1 MKNRAILAFD
11 GALLAFLFLQP
22 SDSQQGANRST
33 SDGDEF
39 AQSNPAV
46 PSEQFSGAGG
56 CSVPNTNP
64 YAGMNPLLC
73 KGVAAPVDS
82 GGQCSLAGLQ
92 VLKVVGTTCYYCQ
105 RLNPPINGIIVP
117 LGQLPAATA
126 KGYRCGVDEADP
138 GCSAVCQGSA
148 MNTAPPATTSNLPVA
163 CQQAN
168 PPAWCPNSAGPGQP
182 DCSAGVPGGYQPRD
196 NPECEKPAGAASNNV
211 IAGSPGNSG
220 LAATYGNGGPGSTA
234 QASRPI
240 LVVRCDNFKAQPPPR
255 PRGSMLNLPRSSQPS
270 PGSLLAS
277 PNPPEYIN
285 GVLHKAID
293 DYALKLF
300 VHPPNDFQ
308 VVNWA
313 QEKAWW
319 KQNNV
324 CASAVFTISEAQ
336 DGYTINVLQV
346 KGENMDFD
354 NFFYDVLTTMP
365 PSTVPYPAGV
375 KMTSGRTERI
385 GSDMHFASLSSG
397 APIEGPAER
406 AGGRSR
412 RHQRDSWPGI
422 ASGNCAYRLGAPHVI
437 TVPG

>member
-1 MKNRAILAFD
+1 
-11 GALLAFLFLQP
+11 
-22 SDSQQGANRST
+22 
-33 SDGDEF
+33 
-39 AQSNPAV
+39 
-46 PSEQFSGAGG
+46 
-56 CSVPNTNP
+56 
-64 YAGMNPLLC
+64 
-73 KGVAAPVDS
+73 
-82 GGQCSLAGLQ
+82 
-92 VLKVVGTTCYYCQ
+92 
-105 RLNPPINGIIVP
+105 
-117 LGQLPAATA
+117 
-126 KGYRCGVDEADP
+126 
-138 GCSAVCQGSA
+138 
-148 MNTAPPATTSNLPVA
+148 
-163 CQQAN
+163 
-168 PPAWCPNSAGPGQP
+168 
-182 DCSAGVPGGYQPRD
+182 
-196 NPECEKPAGAASNNV
+196 
-211 IAGSPGNSG
+211 
-220 LAATYGNGGPGSTA
+220 
-234 QASRPI
+234 
-240 LVVRCDNFKAQPPPR
+240 
-255 PRGSMLNLPRSSQPS
+255 MLNLPRSSQPS
-270 PGSLLAS
+270 PGSLLSS

-385 GSDMHFASLSSG
+385 GYAFRILELGSTT
-397 APIEGPAER
+397 EGPER
-406 AGGRSR
+406 AGGVEATSAGFLARYCC
-412 RHQRDSWPGI
+412 
-422 ASGNCAYRLGAPHVI
+422 GNCAYRLGAPHVI